1 MDREVAQQIIAETQG
16 LTSGRLFRNFV
27 AQAHSRA
34 VLQRLGA
41 DPAEWPQ
48 YSGQLDGNLIY
59 TAHLLFWQ
67 GLQLRTLREF
77 RTQGDDL
84 IKQGAEILEF
94 LYSEGNSDR
103 PEHVEQL
110 FNSALGY
117 YIAGH
122 YARAY
127 VLMKDLQGA
136 DSLPQEME
144 LLRRL
149 FLKDLV
155 GLRNLVFEVLGDEK
169 YSDSVITRRLEAG
182 DITEDEAL
190 DSILRASINRAFS
203 YFIEFPKS
211 GLRAHLERSKAI
223 LDEGIELTET
233 VRFVNWWWLFYCARH
248 LLDEFDENSLWTQLG
263 PLRGDDPADRL
274 VEPYIRTSY
283 RRDPPVV
290 ELWRTQTKALPS
302 INESARR
309 SYCLKM
315 PTSAGKTRVA
325 ELAILRFL
333 LDYPDDTHTKCIYVA
348 PFRSL
353 AVEMES
359 SLRESF
365 HPLGIRVS
373 ELYGG
378 FEISP
383 IERLL
388 TEQTRVIVAT
398 PEKIDAFLRYDPEFA
413 DRVGLVVVDEGH
425 IISPTERGIRFELFL
440 HRLITRLR
448 DRNTRFFF
456 LSAVLPNV
464 DEFAAWITGSQDN
477 VIESDWRPSRLML
490 GELRWSGHVA
500 SIEYTHS
507 GYEPLEHECYVSS
520 FIRPL
525 AGQQL
530 EGTGRRNPFPHDM
543 GEVVA
548 DAALRFAQQDMTLVF
563 VAQKRSVEPFGRR
576 LMKAIRIRDTVAKR
590 DHGGTF
596 ALPVS
601 EQGRELLAECIDS
614 ARETMG
620 DDAQIIEFLEAGFV
634 VHHGGLPQRLRVKI
648 EDLVRSQGVR
658 LIVATTTLAQGV
670 NFPIRTVLVHSLHH
684 GYRQPL
690 SPLDF
695 WNICGRAGRGM
706 KENEGQVL
714 FAVDRTQD
722 RWRRSRQEELRGKM
736 IEGYRTYRLLSAL
749 AMLLGYIVEEWQT
762 AHPTVDVAQL
772 CVLLAENSLDWA
784 PSAKREDLAGWL
796 DFLDAQLIA
805 LMEEQDS
812 REITADALQALLQN
826 SLLMLQLQ
834 SQQEGALTPELAN
847 NLLYARLESIR
858 RRFPERRQRQRFYRL
873 GLPLSDCE
881 IVESRRDDLLAT
893 FLAARDYGEWS
904 TAARCEFLATI
915 LDFLLHLRELRPD
928 ESSLVGN
935 LKENWQHVWRHL
947 LDLWLQGDAPNE
959 MIEDANVAEV
969 TDSPAEV
976 SALIDDLFGYRAPWG
991 LNALSAYLR
1000 EIATETGQDLP
1011 AVTSYFPS
1019 LLKYGVHSPAAS
1031 SLLAVGVGSRKLALK
1046 LASQCPHEEMQ
1057 PRQLLAWFIGLTG
1070 QELSALGFA
1079 QDEMEDVFKAQSE
1092 ACGIGGIAPRAER
1105 AWTVEIPVPDH
1116 VLVEVQEGD
1125 TVILRLQ
1132 PEVDNRLFALHT
1144 LWGELLVVFALA
1156 QELPEVVS
1164 LPDRINVTVA
1174 QIRRDLEG
1182 NSLTLAIQEV

>member
-1 MDREVAQQIIAETQG
+1 MDRDVAQQIIAETQG

-34 VLQRLGA
+34 VLQRLEA

-48 YSGQLDGNLIY
+48 YSRQLDGNLIY

-67 GLQLRTLREF
+67 GLQLRTLTEF
-77 RTQGDDL
+77 RAQGDDL

-94 LYSEGNSDR
+94 LYSEGDTDR
-103 PEHVEQL
+103 PERVEQL

-136 DSLPQEME
+136 DSLTQEME
-144 LLRRL
+144 LLRRF

-155 GLRNLVFEVLGDEK
+155 GLRNLVFEVLADEK

-190 DSILRASINRAFS
+190 DRILRASINRAFS

-211 GLRAHLERSKAI
+211 GRRAHLERSKAI
-223 LDEGIELTET
+223 LDEGIELAET

-274 VEPYIRTSY
+274 VEAYIRTSY

-290 ELWRTQTKALPS
+290 ELWRTQTKALPR
-302 INESARR
+302 INEAARR

-333 LDYPDDTHTKCIYVA
+333 LDYPGDTHTKCIYVA

-388 TEQTRVIVAT
+388 TQQTRVIVAT

-464 DEFAAWITGSQDN
+464 GEFAAWITGSQDN

-490 GELRWSGHVA
+490 GELRWSGHIA
-500 SIEYTHS
+500 SIEYTHC

-576 LMKAIRIRDTVAKR
+576 LMKAIRIKDMVAKR
-590 DHGGTF
+590 DDGGTF

-601 EQGRELLAECIDS
+601 DQGRELLAECIDL

-620 DDAQIIEFLEAGFV
+620 DDAEIIEFLEAGFA
-634 VHHGGLPQRLRVKI
+634 VHHGDLPQKLRAKI
-648 EDLVRSQGVR
+648 EDIVRAQRVR

-670 NFPIRTVLVHSLHH
+670 NFPIRTVLVQSLHH
-684 GYRQPL
+684 DYRQTL

-706 KENEGQVL
+706 KENEGQIL
-714 FAVDRTQD
+714 FAVDGTQD
-722 RWRRSRQEELRGKM
+722 RWRRGRQEELRGEI

-749 AMLLGYIVEEWQT
+749 AMLLGYIVREWQT
-762 AHPTVDVAQL
+762 THPTVDVAEL
-772 CVLLAENSLDWA
+772 SMLLAENSLEWA
-784 PSAKREDLAGWL
+784 PSAEREDLAEWL

-812 REITADALQALLQN
+812 AELTADTLQALLQN
-826 SLLMLQLQ
+826 SLLMLQLR
-834 SQQEGALTPELAN
+834 SQQEGALTPELAKD
-847 NLLYARLESIR
+847 LLFARLQSIR
-858 RRFPERRQRQRFYRL
+858 TRFPVRARRQRFYRL
-873 GLPLSDCE
+873 GLPLADCQT
-881 IVESRRDDLLAT
+881 VDTNKDGLLAK
-893 FLAARDYGEWS
+893 FLAAQDYCRW
-904 TAARCEFLATI
+904 TAENRCDFLASV
-915 LDFLLHLRELRPD
+915 LEFMLELRELRPD
-928 ESSLVGN
+928 ESSLSGN
-935 LKENWQHVWRHL
+935 LKRNWRQVWRSVL
-947 LDLWLQGDAPNE
+947 ALWLQGQTANE
-959 MIEDANVAEV
+959 MVEDPHVAEV
-969 TDSPAEV
+969 TNSPAELGV
-976 SALIDDLFGYRAPWG
+976 LIDDWFGYRAPWG
-991 LNALSAYLR
+991 LNALAAFLE
-1000 EIATETGQDLP
+1000 EIAKEAGQDLP
-1011 AVTSYFPS
+1011 PVTSYFPA
-1019 LLKYGVHSPAAS
+1019 LLKYGVHSPVAS
-1031 SLLAVGVGSRKLALK
+1031 SLLALGVDSRRLALL
-1046 LASQCPHEEMQ
+1046 LATRCPDEEMQ
-1057 PRQLLAWFIGLTG
+1057 PRDLLAWFTGLTE
-1070 QELSALGFA
+1070 QQLSAFGFA
-1079 QDEMEDVFKAQSE
+1079 QDEMTNVLRAQRE
-1092 ACGIGGIAPRAER
+1092 AADIGGMAQRADR
-1105 AWTVEIPVPDH
+1105 AWTIEIRVPDH
-1116 VLVEVQEGD
+1116 VLVQAREGD
-1125 TVILRLQ
+1125 TVILRPQ
-1132 PEVDNRLFALHT
+1132 PDVDKRLFALHT
-1144 LWGELLVVFALA
+1144 LWGQLLVVF
-1156 QELPEVVS
+1156 ELPQEAPEILS
-1164 LPDRINVTVA
+1164 LCNRINVTVV
-1174 QIRRDLEG
+1174 QVQRNPEG
-1182 NSLTLAIQEV
+1182 NSLTLSIQEV